1 MKQYIYKMQW
11 LFPMNG
17 TAMQTKKEGRKNI
30 LSFIDIVGA
39 KSLTV
44 VHFRDSELKIIDSY
58 NNMVMYSTEKE
69 ANNKLKALIK
79 SIFENGDVQYVEFLR
94 K

>member
-11 LFPMNG
+11 LFPINRK
-17 TAMQTKKEGRKNI
+17 AMQTKKEGRKNI

-39 KSLTV
+39 KSLTGV
-44 VHFRDSELKIIDSY
+44 YFRDSELKIIDSY
-58 NNMVMYSTEKE
+58 SNMVMYSTEKE

-79 SIFENGDVQYVEFLR
+79 SIFENGDIQYVEFLR